1 MTGSDGFC
9 RWPELEDELRSLR
22 PEPDFEFLHF
32 VEASLRLPEP
42 RAGRRPQLR
51 LRMAVAAGLTVAL
64 GLGLATTG
72 GLSYAASSLTSAAKV
87 VQRAAT
93 PRQTLSVRR
102 LTSGGDQYRPGYGF
116 GDDNHN
122 HDGPP
127 GLTREDAKQGALA
140 PPLQAEATSDGF
152 GSVVTSQINFDE
164 QAHLYISVIDSSD
177 VPLLLT
183 QRSKR
188 GGSKVGNAVSGPQ
201 TKFIQYAVLVPRT
214 VPMTLR
220 IPANLLQADSVYRLR
235 VVAIDPDGNKSTLLI
250 PFRA

>member
-32 VEASLRLPEP
+32 VEATLRQPEP
-42 RAGRRPQLR
+42 RAARRPGLR
-51 LRMAVAAGLTVAL
+51 LRVVVAAGLTTAL
-64 GLGLATTG
+64 GCGLAATG
-72 GLSYAASSLTSAAKV
+72 GLSYAASSLTGAARV
-87 VQRAAT
+87 VTRAAT
-93 PRQTLSVRR
+93 PRQALAVRK

-127 GLTREDAKQGALA
+127 ALTREDAKQGALA
-140 PPLQAEATSDGF
+140 PPLQAESTNDGF
-152 GSVVTSQINFDE
+152 GSVVASQVNFDE

-177 VPLLLT
+177 TPLLLT

-188 GGSKVGNAVSGPQ
+188 GGSKVGNAVAGPQ

-214 VPMTLR
+214 IPMTLR
-220 IPANLLQADSVYRLR
+220 IPANLLRPGGVYRLR

-250 PFRA
+250 PFRS